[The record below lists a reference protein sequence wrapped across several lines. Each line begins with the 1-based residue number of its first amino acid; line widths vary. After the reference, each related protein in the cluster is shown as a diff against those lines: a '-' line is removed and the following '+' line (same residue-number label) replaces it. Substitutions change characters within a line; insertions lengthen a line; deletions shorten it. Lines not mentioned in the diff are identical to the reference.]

1 MLTKN
6 VISSLACEK
15 NRQIKALHEF
25 KWQLEVGVLI
35 FPWIWVSHFDFVN
48 FRENDVKVCWR
59 IVPNLNLPPENC
71 QQKATK
77 PKQSYIIKP
86 SFRNLSN
93 ISRNLSFMARVSVL
107 KLSNLV
113 KSFSYNPSP
122 IAVSFQKVS
131 WNRFASISLFLFS
144 FRSEWVHQQVVPF
157 SIP

>member
-15 NRQIKALHEF
+15 IRQIKALHEF
-25 KWQLEVGVLI
+25 KRQLEVSVLI

-59 IVPNLNLPPENC
+59 ICSKFEFPARKLSTNNNE
-71 QQKATK
+71 TK
-77 PKQSYIIKP
+77 TKLHNQIFASK
-86 SFRNLSN
+86 SVNF
-93 ISRNLSFMARVSVL
+93 SRNLSFMARVSL
-107 KLSNLV
+107 IKLSNLV

-131 WNRFASISLFLFS
+131 WNRFASISSFSFS